1 MVWSYIL
8 LGIFVVILLSIG
20 IVGMKK
26 SQSLDGFLFGG
37 KSVGPWISAFS
48 YGTAYFSAVL
58 FIGYAGKSGWVYGL
72 SSVWIGIGNALIGCL
87 TAWLL
92 FAKKTRLATQKMD
105 AKTMPDYF
113 AKRYDSEKMKIV
125 SAVIIFIFLI
135 PYTASVYVGLGFLF
149 ETVLHIPYVYCMM
162 FMAIMTALYL
172 SMGGYFTS
180 SITDFVQGIIMIAG
194 VILMVFFVVHSE
206 PVGGLRTGAQRLAEI
221 DSQLV
226 SAFGGEGWYGL
237 FCLMFLSSVG
247 ALALPQMVHKF
258 YAIRDEKAI
267 RSATVISTIFSLIIG
282 AGAYFTGSFGR
293 LFFEQVPNNNYDN
306 IMPLLL
312 QSALPEF
319 VLALILL
326 LVLSASMSTLS
337 SLVLSSSSTVTI
349 DLIQGRLK
357 KNMRQRNVVITMRI
371 LCVVFVA
378 LSFVVAYFPNPI
390 LMLMSFSWGAIAGAF
405 LGPYACGIL
414 YKGTTKAGAWTGMLG
429 GLGIALVLMIGSG
442 FNAARSPEFGMYA
455 MVGSVVLTLVV
466 SLFTKKFDETHIKNV
481 MPYGVREAK
490 EK

>member
-8 LGIFVVILLSIG
+8 LGVFVVILLSIG

-37 KSVGPWISAFS
+37 KNVGPWISAFS
-48 YGTAYFSAVL
+48 YGTAYFSAVM
-58 FIGYAGKSGWVYGL
+58 FIGYAGKSGWIYGL
-72 SSVWIGIGNALIGCL
+72 SAVWIGIGNAVVGCL
-87 TAWLL
+87 MAWLL
-92 FAKKTRLATQKMD
+92 FAKKTRMATQKLD

-135 PYTASVYVGLGFLF
+135 PYAASVYMGLSFLF
-149 ETVLHIPYVYCMM
+149 ETVLHIPYVYCML
-162 FMAIMTALYL
+162 FMAVMTALYL
-172 SMGGYFTS
+172 GMGGYFTS

-194 VILMVFFVVHSE
+194 VILMVLFVVNSD
-206 PVGGLRTGAQRLAEI
+206 PVGGLSTGAQRLSEI

-226 SAFGGEGWYGL
+226 SFVGGKGWYGL

-258 YAIRDEKAI
+258 YAIRDAKAI
-267 RSATVISTIFSLIIG
+267 RSATVISTVFSVVIG
-282 AGAYFTGSFGR
+282 AGAYFSGAFGR
-293 LFFEQVPNNNYDN
+293 LFFEEVPNGNYDN

-312 QSALPEF
+312 QSALPQF
-319 VLALILL
+319 VMALILL

-337 SLVLSSSSTVTI
+337 SVVLSSSSTVTI
-349 DLIQGRLK
+349 DLIQGQLK
-357 KNMRQRNVVITMRI
+357 KNMRQKNVVITMRV
-371 LCVVFVA
+371 LCVLFVV
-378 LSFVVAYFPNPI
+378 LSFVIAYFPTPI
-390 LMLMSFSWGAIAGAF
+390 LTLMSFSWGAIAGAF

-414 YKGTTKAGAWTGMLG
+414 YKGTTKAGAWSGMLG
-429 GLGIALVLMIGSG
+429 GVGTVMVLMIGSG
-442 FNAARSPEFGMYA
+442 FNAARAPEFGMYA
-455 MVGSVVLTLVV
+455 MVASVVLTLVV
-466 SLFTKKFDETHIKNV
+466 SLFTKKFDDAHIRNV
-481 MPYGVREAK
+481 MPYQVQEAK